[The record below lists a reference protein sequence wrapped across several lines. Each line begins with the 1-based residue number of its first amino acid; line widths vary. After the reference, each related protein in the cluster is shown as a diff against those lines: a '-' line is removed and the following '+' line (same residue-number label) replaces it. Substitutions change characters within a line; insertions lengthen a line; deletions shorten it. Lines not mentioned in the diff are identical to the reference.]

1 MRPRGCWT
9 GPGATM
15 TGNDAE
21 MRRLPHAVLACATGL
36 LLLMGILLVAAED
49 RIRIAA
55 FSEATGS
62 KLPSPWRAVGLPGSS
77 KPFTR
82 FDLVPLDGNTVL
94 RVLAD
99 HSYANLVHDLP
110 DVAVDARHPRC
121 AGAGGSIR
129 RLPDADL
136 RRRETDDTAL
146 KVCLLFNAP
155 AENLGPLEQSLLGVA
170 RAISGEKLP
179 AATLCYV
186 WDNTLPVGTVLEQR
200 LYRAHPHDRGRQRD
214 QGAGPLGQ
222 PPAGRGG
229 GLQPRLRARVPHA
242 AALWRASRWAP
253 TPTTPAATAWAS
265 WGMSHSRHDIDARTE
280 TPRAAWAGSRA
291 CAGAARAGAEPVRR
305 T

>member
-1 MRPRGCWT
+1 
-9 GPGATM
+9 
-15 TGNDAE
+15 
-21 MRRLPHAVLACATGL
+21 MRRLPHAALASASGL

-62 KLPSPWRAVGLPGSS
+62 KLPSPWRVVGLPGSS

-82 FDLVPLDGNTVL
+82 FDLVPLDGQTVL

-110 DVAVDARHPRC
+110 DVVVTRGIQLRWRWRLDQP
-121 AGAGGSIR
+121 
-129 RLPDADL
+129 LPDADL

-155 AENLGPLEQSLLGVA
+155 AENLGALEQGLLGVA

-186 WDNTLPVGTVLEQR
+186 WDHTLPVGTLIDN
-200 LYRAHPHDRGRQRD
+200 AFT
-214 QGAGPLGQ
+214 
-222 PPAGRGG
+222 
-229 GLQPRLRARVPHA
+229 
-242 AALWRASRWAP
+242 SR
-253 TPTTPAATAWAS
+253 
-265 WGMSHSRHDIDARTE
+265 I
-280 TPRAAWAGSRA
+280 
-291 CAGAARAGAEPVRR
+291 RR
-305 T
+305 